1 MRGDVILDKIGIID
15 LGSNTARL
23 VIVKLLG
30 DGHFIV
36 VDQIKER
43 VRLGKDME
51 KDGFLKSSQIDNTIK
66 TIKMFRRLCDSHGVD
81 TSNILAVGTAAVR
94 RAKNQKSF
102 LEEVLT
108 SCGIRI
114 RVLSEEEE
122 ATLVYR
128 GVINTMDVPKG
139 LIFEIG
145 GGSMKIVHYNR
156 RSILN
161 YATLPFGAIT
171 LTEKFVGDDD
181 NFEGI
186 TEKIEAFVT
195 EELKKIEWFNELPE
209 DLPIIGVGG
218 SMRSLCK
225 INLMLTKASVETI
238 HNSFITK
245 DQFDVIYKKL
255 RTLDPAKKKR
265 IKGVPS
271 SRADTLPSAQ
281 AAVNAL
287 LKLLKADGFT
297 VSACGLREGLMF
309 NYAMPSTQEKPISDV
324 LGYSLKT
331 IVKYYSLNE
340 SHSEHVVNLSV
351 QLFKQLRVLHKF
363 PRQYV
368 KILRVAAYL
377 FNTGAKIKYYDYQ
390 KHSAYVIL
398 NSNIYGLSHR
408 DIVLASFVVAVHKND
423 EINMSEVMK
432 YKDIIGEEDL
442 DIIRRLGI
450 ILRIAESLDRSGA
463 GVVKEIVCDV
473 LGDSVILK
481 TVSEGDS
488 LLEVR
493 DALGA
498 SEDFQRIF
506 RKKLEIIIND

>member
-1 MRGDVILDKIGIID
+1 MDKIGIID

-30 DGHFIV
+30 DGHFMV

-51 KDGFLKSSQIDNTIK
+51 SDGFLKSSQIDDTIK
-66 TIKMFRRLCDSHGVD
+66 TIKMFRRLCDSYGID

-108 SCGIRI
+108 SCGIKI
-114 RVLSEEEE
+114 KVLSDEEE

-156 RSILN
+156 RCILN
-161 YATLPFGAIT
+161 YATLPFGAMT
-171 LTEKFVGDDD
+171 LTEKFATNDD

-186 TEKIEAFVT
+186 TERIEEYVT
-195 EELKKIEWFNELPE
+195 GELQKIEWLKEIPE
-209 DLPIIGVGG
+209 DLPVIGVGG

-245 DQFDVIYKKL
+245 EQFDVIYKKL

-271 SRADTLPSAQ
+271 SRADILPSAQ
-281 AAVNAL
+281 GAVNAL
-287 LKLLKADGFT
+287 LKMLNSNGFT
-297 VSACGLREGLMF
+297 VSACGLREGVMF

-331 IVKYYSLNE
+331 IVKYYNLNE
-340 SHSEHVVNLSV
+340 AHSEHVVNLSV

-368 KILRVAAYL
+368 KILRVASYL
-377 FNTGAKIKYYDYQ
+377 FNTGLNIKYYDYQ

-423 EINMSEVMK
+423 EINMSDIMK
-432 YKDIIGEEDL
+432 YRDIIGEEDL
-442 DIIRRLGI
+442 DVIRRLGI
-450 ILRIAESLDRSGA
+450 ILRIAESLDRSGS

-488 LLEVR
+488 LLEIR

-506 RKKLEIIIND
+506 RKKLEIIVND

>member
-1 MRGDVILDKIGIID
+1 MGLDKIGIID

-30 DGHFIV
+30 EGHFMVI
-36 VDQIKER
+36 DQIKER

-51 KDGFLKSSQIDNTIK
+51 RDGFLKSTQINDTIK
-66 TIKMFRRLCDSHGVD
+66 TIKMFRRLCDSYGID
-81 TSNILAVGTAAVR
+81 TSNIIAVGTAAVR

-108 SCGIRI
+108 TCGIRI
-114 RVLSEEEE
+114 RVLSDEEE

-128 GVINTMDVPKG
+128 GVINTTDLPRG

-145 GGSMKIVHYNR
+145 GGSMKIIHYNR
-156 RSILN
+156 RSLLN
-161 YATLPFGAIT
+161 YAVLPFGAIT
-171 LTEKFVGDDD
+171 LTEKFSTEGAT
-181 NFEGI
+181 FEEI
-186 TEKIEAFVT
+186 TQKIEKFIT
-195 EELKKIEWFNELPE
+195 EELKKIEWLKDLPE
-209 DLPIIGVGG
+209 DTQVIGVGG

-225 INLMLTKASVETI
+225 ISHMLYKSSVDTI
-238 HNSFITK
+238 HNSFISK
-245 DQFDVIYKKL
+245 EQFDVIYQKL
-255 RTLDPAKKKR
+255 RTLDPSKKKR

-271 SRADTLPSAQ
+271 SRADILPSAQ
-281 AAVNAL
+281 AAVNSL
-287 LKLLKADGFT
+287 LKFLNADGFT
-297 VSACGLREGLMF
+297 VSACGLREGIMF
-309 NYAMPSTQEKPISDV
+309 NYALPATQEKPISDV

-331 IVKYYSLNE
+331 IVKYYNCNE
-340 SHSEHVVNLSV
+340 KHCEHVVNLSV

-368 KILRVAAYL
+368 KILRVASYL
-377 FNTGAKIKYYDYQ
+377 LDTGSKIKYYDYQ

-398 NSNIYGLSHR
+398 NSNIYGISHR
-408 DIVLASFVVAVHKND
+408 DVVLASFVTAVYKND
-423 EINMSEVMK
+423 EINMSEIMK
-432 YKDIIGEEDL
+432 YKDILGEGDIE
-442 DIIRRLGI
+442 IIRKLGI

-488 LLEVR
+488 TLEVR
-493 DALGA
+493 DALNS

-506 RKKLEIIIND
+506 NKKLDIIINY